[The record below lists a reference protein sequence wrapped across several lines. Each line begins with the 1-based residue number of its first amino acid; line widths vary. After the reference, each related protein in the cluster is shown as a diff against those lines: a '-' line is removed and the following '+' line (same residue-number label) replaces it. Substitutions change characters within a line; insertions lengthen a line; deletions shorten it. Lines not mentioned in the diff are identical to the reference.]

1 MGLTSEQAKVIAARP
16 RINPVEEQ
24 QMISLFADGKKPA
37 EVALQFPAFAP
48 GTIANLQTRK
58 KEQIAELRRKRMV
71 QFEDLTIVRKQAR
84 LDDLQDLRNI
94 AWEQLRLLLETG
106 CVIDGR
112 TGEVRRVPVDPRL
125 FKAAADTTIKVL
137 RTVDETTGQLPQR
150 VDGLDSRYT
159 APVLGLNG
167 NGGIDYPAIA
177 QRKAEREAEAP
188 EREAAKREREAE
200 SNAFMKSITARI
212 EEAKQVALEQAHERV
227 LARHPEWAEDDTED
241 DEADQEAKVQELFR
255 VTPPLPEPAP
265 EPVEDA
271 VEEPELEPEVEPEAE
286 EPADYQVALERL
298 IAGGA
303 SVAR

>member
-1 MGLTSEQAKVIAARP
+1 
-16 RINPVEEQ
+16 
-24 QMISLFADGKKPA
+24 
-37 EVALQFPAFAP
+37 VALQFPAFTP

-125 FKAAADTTIKVL
+125 FKAAADTIIKVL

-159 APVLGLNG
+159 APVLGLG
-167 NGGIDYPAIA
+167 NGTIDYAKA
-177 QRKAEREAEAP
+177 GQRRREWEAAAP
-188 EREAAKREREAE
+188 EREAAKRERDAVREAE
-200 SNAFMKSITARI
+200 MESLKQRMLVAAGLDKQGRDQRI
-212 EEAKQVALEQAHERV
+212 FENW
-227 LARHPEWAEDDTED
+227 LAREEQRLVQGLGLEEDWDVDDFAAVRADVERYFPGDEVMRDRVERFIATASRKPETNEGEG
-241 DEADQEAKVQELFR
+241 EVQELYR
-255 VTPPLPEPAP
+255 MGPSRP

-271 VEEPELEPEVEPEAE
+271 VEEPAPEPVEEPESEPEQ
-286 EPADYQVALERL
+286 PADYHAAL
-298 IAGGA
+298 AC
-303 SVAR
+303 

>member
-125 FKAAADTTIKVL
+125 FKAAADTIIKVL

-159 APVLGLNG
+159 APVLGLG
-167 NGGIDYPAIA
+167 NGTIDYPKAA
-177 QRKAEREAEAP
+177 QRRRDWEAAAP
-188 EREAAKREREAE
+188 EREAAERERKAE
-200 SNAFMKSITARI
+200 SDAFMASL
-212 EEAKQVALEQAHERV
+212 KQRV
-227 LARHPEWAEDDTED
+227 LVAAGHDEQDGERRAFESWLAGEEQRLAQGLGLEEEWDVDDFAAVRADVERYFPGDDVMRDRVERFIATASRKPETNE
-241 DEADQEAKVQELFR
+241 
-255 VTPPLPEPAP
+255 
-265 EPVEDA
+265 
-271 VEEPELEPEVEPEAE
+271 
-286 EPADYQVALERL
+286 
-298 IAGGA
+298 GGG
-303 SVAR
+303 